1 MVTSMN
7 LIINKKT
14 APYMLRWE
22 DGSLI
27 NVDGVANVSRLAI
40 HPTLDPI
47 IGLGGDRKEQLKVL
61 IEHNNI
67 IPWFYK
73 NYSDDSVKLDIR
85 VLVITYIMLFAC
97 RNFNVTDYYYMRV
110 SDGIHKALFRSNP
123 ENMIDALNEAYSFL
137 PITEGEPLSDVKD
150 KLLQLYEK
158 LIIKTNSDFARVRLG
173 GKYYSSLSGKQDIY
187 FRLCDTTHDWYD
199 KIWAVVN
206 ENKNILSTVT
216 IEIEDDYLT
225 HSTHVAKIKGEA
237 VSKMSVDEFL
247 TLSGRPIIEELD
259 NALDIEYWP
268 TV

>member
-1 MVTSMN
+1 MN
-7 LIINKKT
+7 LIISKKT

-27 NVDGVANVSRLAI
+27 NVDGIAAVRGVAI
-40 HPTLDPI
+40 HPTLDPMV
-47 IGLGGDRKEQLKVL
+47 GLGGDRKEQLDVL
-61 IEHNNI
+61 IDNDGI
-67 IPWFYK
+67 IPWFYN

-97 RNFNVTDYYYMRV
+97 RNFNVTDYYTLRV
-110 SDGIHKALFRSNP
+110 SERICKVLFRSKP
-123 ENMIDALNEAYSFL
+123 ENMVEALQEAWSFL

-187 FRLCDTTHDWYD
+187 FRLGDTTHDWYD

-206 ENKNILSTVT
+206 ENKNALSTVT

-225 HSTHVAKIKGEA
+225 KSTHVAKIKGEA
-237 VSKMSVDEFL
+237 VSKMPVDEFL
-247 TLSGRPIIEELD
+247 TLAGRPIIEELD
-259 NALDIEYWP
+259 EALNIEDWP

>member
-1 MVTSMN
+1 MN

-27 NVDGVANVSRLAI
+27 NVDGVANVGRLAI

-97 RNFNVTDYYYMRV
+97 RNFNVTDYYYTRV